1 MVTRGTL
8 LLVFRE
14 LATGD
19 GFRNELSKQGY
30 DVLGAQSGD
39 EALALIAAH
48 PFDLVIADADACG
61 LEVLQRTRTL
71 EPSTRIILLASEL
84 GGSRALD
91 ALRAGAVDYARRPDD
106 PRELVAMVERVL
118 RGAAHEGSGSE
129 TTEEPV
135 LRLGPL
141 VTASPAMHAIL
152 ELIERVAE
160 SDAPI
165 LLTGETGTG
174 KGLLARAIHEGS
186 ARAERPFVSVNCA
199 AIPDGLLESE
209 LFGHVRGA
217 FSGAHTT
224 RAGLFAE
231 AQGGTLFLDELGEM
245 GAHLQSKLLH
255 VLQGGEVRA
264 VGANAP
270 IRVDTRV
277 IASTNRDLKSAMEA
291 GEFRRDLYFRICVIP
306 IRVPALRS
314 RPQDIRLIA
323 EDLVQRHAGDR
334 TRLLSNSAIW
344 RLQEHRWDGN
354 VRELENVLIRTLALS
369 DQAVIEA
376 QDLQLEDDAS
386 LSSSPLEEFAALA
399 AQLSLPLRRVQDAYI
414 EAVLADCDGSKAE
427 AAEILGIHRATLY
440 RRDT

>member
-1 MVTRGTL
+1 MVIQGTL
-8 LLVFRE
+8 LLVFPE
-14 LATGD
+14 LATYD
-19 GFRNELSKQGY
+19 GFRNELSKHGY
-30 DVLGAQSGD
+30 EVLGAQSTD
-39 EALALIAAH
+39 EALALITAH
-48 PFDLVIADADACG
+48 PFDLVVADADTCG
-61 LEVLQRTRTL
+61 LELLQQARAL
-71 EPSTRIILLASEL
+71 EPKTRIMLLASRL
-84 GGSRALD
+84 GGSTALD
-91 ALRAGAVDYARRPDD
+91 ALRAGAIDYARRPDD
-106 PRELVAMVERVL
+106 PGDLIATVERAL
-118 RGAAHEGSGSE
+118 RGASGEGSGSDAR
-129 TTEEPV
+129 EEPV

-141 VTASPAMHAIL
+141 VTASPAMQAIL
-152 ELIERVAE
+152 QLIERLTDSE
-160 SDAPI
+160 API

-174 KGLLARAIHEGS
+174 KGLLAQAIHQGS
-186 ARAERPFVSVNCA
+186 ARSEHPFVSVDCA
-199 AIPDGLLESE
+199 AIPDGLLETE

-217 FSGAHTT
+217 FSGAHTN
-224 RAGLFAE
+224 RAGLFVE
-231 AQGGTLFLDELGEM
+231 AQGGTLFLDEIGEM

-291 GEFRRDLYFRICVIP
+291 GEFRRDLYYRICVIP

-323 EDLVQRHAGDR
+323 EDLVRSHSGDR

-344 RLQEHRWDGN
+344 RLQEHRWIGN

-369 DQAVIEA
+369 DQAVLEA
-376 QDLQLEDDAS
+376 HDLQLEDDAT
-386 LSSSPLEEFAALA
+386 LSSSPLDEFAALA

-414 EAVLADCDGSKAE
+414 DAVLAHCDGSKAD

-440 RRDT
+440 RRDG

>member
-1 MVTRGTL
+1 MVTQGTL
-8 LLVFRE
+8 LLVFPE
-14 LATGD
+14 LATSD
-19 GFRNELSKQGY
+19 GFRNELSKHGY
-30 DVLGAQSGD
+30 DVLGAQTTE
-39 EALALIAAH
+39 EALALVAAH

-61 LEVLQRTRTL
+61 LELLEQTQALEPRTRV
-71 EPSTRIILLASEL
+71 ILLASAL
-84 GGSRALD
+84 GGSLALD
-91 ALRAGAVDYARRPDD
+91 ALRAGAVDYARRPDE
-106 PRELVAMVERVL
+106 PRDLILMVERVL
-118 RGAAHEGSGSE
+118 RGRANESAGVDATEG
-129 TTEEPV
+129 PA

-141 VTASPAMHAIL
+141 VTTSPAMQAIL
-152 ELIERVAE
+152 HLIERLAE

-174 KGLLARAIHEGS
+174 KGLVARAIHKGS

-224 RAGLFAE
+224 RSGLFAE
-231 AQGGTLFLDELGEM
+231 AHGGTLFLDEIGEM

-270 IRVDTRV
+270 IRVDARV
-277 IASTNRDLKSAMEA
+277 IASTNRDLRSAMEV
-291 GEFRRDLYFRICVIP
+291 GEFRRDLYYRICVIP

-344 RLQEHRWDGN
+344 RLQEHRWVGN

-376 QDLQLEDDAS
+376 QDLQLEDDAT

-399 AQLSLPLRRVQDAYI
+399 AQLSLSLRRVQDAYI
-414 EAVLADCDGSKAE
+414 EAVLAHCDGSKAE